1 LNFHYNPRGNYYPG
15 SQQDSE
21 QSNFGGLTM
30 KIINTAIIGISM
42 MLAAVPAVA
51 GDAAAGKSAFSS
63 KGCAGCHGADG
74 GTPMMKMDP
83 PIPKLAGKDA
93 AFVKKQLTDFKSG
106 ARKSATMNAMAGM
119 LSDADI
125 DNVAAYLGT
134 QK

>member
-1 LNFHYNPRGNYYPG
+1 
-15 SQQDSE
+15 
-21 QSNFGGLTM
+21 M
-30 KIINTAIIGISM
+30 KILHTAVIAATL
-42 MLAAVPAVA
+42 MLSTSAAVA
-51 GDAAAGKSAFSS
+51 GDAGAGKSAFSS

-83 PIPKLAGKDA
+83 PIPKLSGKDA
-93 AFVKKQLTDFKSG
+93 AFIKKQLTDFKTG
-106 ARKSATMNAMAGM
+106 TRKSATMNAMAGM